1 MRRRDVLAF
10 AGIVAGAAGV
20 IALGF
25 LLKKFIANKK
35 VEKFEDELVGRIVD
49 GSPFKEA
56 VRPRKKSRKTRVLSK
71 RPVKT
76 RKAVTKSNAKKTSVL
91 VFEKTNRAK
100 KLLSAM
106 DKGQAYT
113 QVMLEKQARLPYRSV
128 RRYVEYL
135 VQQGKVQ
142 AMGYGKGKK
151 FIKN

>member
-20 IALGF
+20 VALGF
-25 LLKKFIANKK
+25 FLKKFIANKK
-35 VEKFEDELVGRIVD
+35 VERFEEELVARIVE

-56 VRPRKKSRKTRVLSK
+56 VRPRKRLRKAKNLLKKQANSRKTTAKS
-71 RPVKT
+71 
-76 RKAVTKSNAKKTSVL
+76 AVQRTSSL
-91 VFEKTNRAK
+91 VFEKTNRAR

-113 QVMLEKQARLPYRSV
+113 QVMLEKQSHLPYRSV

-151 FIKN
+151 FMRV